1 MECYKEVILNE
12 KYTSQKLE
20 IKDFHLRRH
29 PLPMPQIN
37 SHTATCNLQVGATL
51 VEYTL
56 VLLLFGMILLGAT
69 SFFESSSE
77 RFYESST
84 GGLLVP
90 YPPNY
95 IPAPAPTAAT
105 PQLQ

>member
-1 MECYKEVILNE
+1 MHSSPTKRSSPNHGI
-12 KYTSQKLE
+12 
-20 IKDFHLRRH
+20 DGLRGRSRT
-29 PLPMPQIN
+29 LLAPQIN
-37 SHTATCNLQVGATL
+37 SRMTALNAQLGASI

-56 VLLLFGMILLGAT
+56 VLLFFGIILLGAT

-77 RFYESST
+77 QFYESST

-95 IPAPAPTAAT
+95 IPAPAP
-105 PQLQ
+105 